1 MATLEQIFG
10 QAYQTNTLEERLN
23 RTIAYA
29 QEDELLFN
37 DRFYVFHT
45 DFRTYYLM
53 DDQSLIERINIHGL
67 YQPNMT
73 RLDAIRTLI
82 NRAIRPDQNQAEA
95 TLLPSQINHFNRS
108 MEILHKIWYAYQDTS
123 PMGAGKT
130 YIVSNIARTMKQTI
144 PELQI
149 IVVCPVVVI
158 DKWEHVPTL
167 FGFKS
172 EEIHV
177 LGYERLA
184 GVKFRDLSHPFLTRS
199 DETGEGRDPDFTV
212 TPFFDQMARNGV
224 LLIFDEN
231 QRVKNPDAARTKA
244 AATLTRHVVSLNRA
258 KLSQSRIALLS
269 ATPGETDKVAFAIMQ
284 MLGIV
289 TAKDIVNRGKIT
301 GLNSVIQFS
310 RKKNPAETE
319 LVLAQFPPSGNREEA
334 YRLARELYVRAIK
347 PSLSTSAPMP
357 QLNHKNDYKNGFYQI
372 SGEQNRFKI
381 MSGLDLLSKLAYS
394 KSLTDE
400 DLKAARLM
408 GITDP
413 NNTFEI
419 MTRAMMY
426 IEAAKIFDMARV
438 ANQYLVDNPTVK
450 IVLMVN
456 YTASVVELVNLLQEY
471 KPMSLTGQETRNRK
485 KVLQKFQEPNLDR
498 RVLIANTEVGSVG
511 LDLNDKHG
519 MFPRVMLIVPSFKFL
534 SSVQATGRISRIDNM
549 SDATVRFF
557 YSALS
562 TSYHRTND
570 LGQLEQVHTNE
581 VTILDSYVR
590 KSSVAKGYLAD
601 ETTLVFPGDYPSV
614 IEPVR

>member
-1 MATLEQIFG
+1 
-10 QAYQTNTLEERLN
+10 
-23 RTIAYA
+23 
-29 QEDELLFN
+29 
-37 DRFYVFHT
+37 
-45 DFRTYYLM
+45 
-53 DDQSLIERINIHGL
+53 
-67 YQPNMT
+67 
-73 RLDAIRTLI
+73 
-82 NRAIRPDQNQAEA
+82 
-95 TLLPSQINHFNRS
+95 
-108 MEILHKIWYAYQDTS
+108 
-123 PMGAGKT
+123 
-130 YIVSNIARTMKQTI
+130 
-144 PELQI
+144 
-149 IVVCPVVVI
+149 
-158 DKWEHVPTL
+158 
-167 FGFKS
+167 
-172 EEIHV
+172 
-177 LGYERLA
+177 
-184 GVKFRDLSHPFLTRS
+184 
-199 DETGEGRDPDFTV
+199 
-212 TPFFDQMARNGV
+212 
-224 LLIFDEN
+224 
-231 QRVKNPDAARTKA
+231 
-244 AATLTRHVVSLNRA
+244 
-258 KLSQSRIALLS
+258 
-269 ATPGETDKVAFAIMQ
+269 MQ

-372 SGEQNRFKI
+372 SGEQNRFNI

-400 DLKAARLM
+400 DLRAARLM

-419 MTRAMMY
+419 MTKAMMY

-450 IVLMVN
+450 MVLMVN

-614 IEPVR
+614 IEPMR

>member
-224 LLIFDEN
+224 LLVFDEN

-310 RKKNPAETE
+310 RKKNPTETE

-394 KSLTDE
+394 KSLTE
-400 DLKAARLM
+400 DDLRAAKLM

-519 MFPRVMLIVPSFKFL
+519 MFPRVMLLVPTFKFL